1 MLYQNFQMNPVLSL
15 CLLVQV
21 MLPLALAGDSCP
33 GPQDGVERCLI
44 MLKPDAVER
53 GLVGQLVS
61 RFERKGF
68 QLVALKFIHADS
80 AILEKH
86 YEEHAGKS
94 FFAGLVDF
102 MSRGPVVPMV
112 WQGPNIVQISRMM
125 LGATDPVNSL
135 PGTIRGDFGLSKQ
148 ENLVHVSDSVE
159 SAKREI
165 DLWFTQDELR
175 HRNSLVKQESC
186 SEL

>member
-1 MLYQNFQMNPVLSL
+1 MLYQNFQMNPAISLIL
-15 CLLVQV
+15 CLLVQA
-21 MLPLALAGDSCP
+21 MAPLALAGDSCAR
-33 GPQDGVERCLI
+33 PQDEIERCLI

-53 GLVGQLVS
+53 GLVGELVA

-68 QLVALKFIHADS
+68 KLAALKFILADS

-94 FFAGLVDF
+94 FFAGLVEF
-102 MSRGPVVPMV
+102 MKRGPVVPMV

-135 PGTIRGDFGLSKQ
+135 PGTIRGDFGQSKQ

-165 DLWFTQDELR
+165 DLWFSQDELH
-175 HRNSLVKQESC
+175 HRSVKQDSC